1 MVQFPAMTAP
11 STVPAWVPADTADQ
25 ALVHIDFD
33 GGRDDIA
40 PLTWGQRAVWKSVVE
55 FTDHSWLNFR
65 RVLAVPRRAG
75 ADVASVGR
83 TIAALMSRHGSLRT
97 RLRLV
102 DGERRQVASSRG
114 RLPVILVPAG
124 DDDEATAHA
133 WRDRLGSVPY
143 DFAEEWPLRI
153 GFVVVDDRVRYVVVV
168 ISHAA
173 ADLHA
178 CEILVRDLRLL
189 LLRGSVPTPPGLQS
203 LDVAR
208 REAGDAR
215 HSERAVA
222 LWMREYARLPESMFP
237 AVGPP
242 LAPRFRRAQLES
254 PAVNAAARLIAA
266 RHEVST
272 STVLLAATATLVARW
287 TGHDV
292 CGVFTMSNNR
302 FPTGYADAISK
313 LNQLGLFVIDLAD
326 RPTFAEIVPRTW
338 QGALRAYQHAYYDP
352 TEMDAALRRAG
363 RPCGSGLEPWCYFN
377 DLRLPDTDLA
387 SEQPL
392 DEAALRASLTDSRL
406 HWPETLER
414 FAWRFRLQV
423 MDVPGAIGLS
433 LTTDT
438 SYLPPPEAERF
449 LREFEALV
457 VNAAFDDLSW
467 PWTSSTHLS

>member
-1 MVQFPAMTAP
+1 MVQFPAMAAP
-11 STVPAWVPADTADQ
+11 STVPAWVPAGTAGE
-25 ALVHIDFD
+25 ALVHIDFE
-33 GGRDDIA
+33 GGCDETA

-65 RVLAVPRRAG
+65 RVLAVPRRAN
-75 ADVASVGR
+75 ADVASVGL
-83 TIAALMSRHGSLRT
+83 TIGALMARHSSLRT
-97 RLRLV
+97 RLRVV
-102 DGERRQVASSRG
+102 DGERRQVAAGRG
-114 RLPVILVPAG
+114 RLPVIVVSAG
-124 DDDEATAHA
+124 DNDEATAHE

-143 DFAEEWPLRI
+143 DFAEEWPLRVA
-153 GFVVVDDRVRYVVVV
+153 FVVGDERVRFVVVV

-189 LLRGSVPTPPGLQS
+189 LLRGSISTPPGLQS

-237 AVGPP
+237 AVGQA
-242 LAPRFRRAQLES
+242 LTPRFRRAQLES
-254 PAVNAAARLIAA
+254 PAVDAAARLIAA

-272 STVLLAATATLVARW
+272 STVLLAATATLVTSW

-302 FPTGYADAISK
+302 FPDGYADAISK
-313 LNQLGLFVIDLAD
+313 LNQLGLFVINLAD
-326 RPTFAEIVPRTW
+326 RPTFAKIVPLTW
-338 QGALRAYQHAYYDP
+338 QAALRAYQHAYYDP
-352 TEMDAALRRAG
+352 MEMDAALRSAG

-377 DLRLPDTDLA
+377 DLRLPDTDLPNGP
-387 SEQPL
+387 PL
-392 DEAALRASLTDSRL
+392 DEAAIRASLADSRL

-423 MDVPGAIGLS
+423 MDVPGATGLS

-438 SYLPPPEAERF
+438 SYLPPAEAERF

-457 VNAAFDDLSW
+457 VAAAFDDLPW
-467 PWTSSTHLS
+467 PWTASI